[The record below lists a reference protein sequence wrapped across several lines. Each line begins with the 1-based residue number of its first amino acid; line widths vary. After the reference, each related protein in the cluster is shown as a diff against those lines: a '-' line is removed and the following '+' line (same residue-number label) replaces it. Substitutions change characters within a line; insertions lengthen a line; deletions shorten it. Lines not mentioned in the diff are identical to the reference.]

1 MSIRTQKTIGYIS
14 LPILYFGAG
23 FGSYLCAMRHVCREG
38 HMSHPPYPL
47 GEYVLDAAWSLAFIA
62 IPIISWRLL
71 LFGRFWWLTLIVV
84 GFPFWRFYNG
94 CISDIQLLGFQL

>member
-1 MSIRTQKTIGYIS
+1 
-14 LPILYFGAG
+14 
-23 FGSYLCAMRHVCREG
+23 
-38 HMSHPPYPL
+38 MSHPPYL
-47 GEYVLDAAWSLAFIA
+47 AGEYALDAAWSLAFIA
-62 IPIISWRLL
+62 IPIVSWRLR